1 MTGATHRP
9 DRPDPLDDDLG
20 WMLGI
25 VFRGYVR
32 AAEHALTD
40 FPGGP
45 RGYQLLT
52 AAINGPA
59 RNQGAIAEE
68 IGIDRTVLTYLIDD
82 LERPGFVARRA
93 DPADRRNR
101 LIEVTDAG
109 RASLGAAAIGAA
121 AGRVAPAGGAH
132 ADRVGDAAVTAAE
145 GRLLG
150 PGGGPAARPLRGGDP
165 GARRA
170 GGTRCPPDRCCGGAR
185 RAEPPP
191 PEPAAAAPTDPRIRP
206 RAGPAPPDVVRRAV
220 PGGPAMSL
228 RRPVSARARTPGSS
242 RTTGRPTGSPAR
254 RRAARPRPCWCHAPA
269 RRCRPRHC
277 AGCAG

>member
-1 MTGATHRP
+1 MTGATHRR

-68 IGIDRTVLTYLIDD
+68 LGIDRTVLTYLIDD
-82 LERPGFVARRA
+82 LEQPGFVARRA

-101 LIEVTDAG
+101 LIDVTDAG
-109 RASLGAAAIGAA
+109 RAAWEQRRSALRQVESHLLGALAPAESATLRALLQQVACSAQAMDPLRDLCEVVAQVQPTAAPAVPAPSRADAA
-121 AGRVAPAGGAH
+121 AV
-132 ADRVGDAAVTAAE
+132 
-145 GRLLG
+145 
-150 PGGGPAARPLRGGDP
+150 GGGRTA
-165 GARRA
+165 
-170 GGTRCPPDRCCGGAR
+170 T
-185 RAEPPP
+185 
-191 PEPAAAAPTDPRIRP
+191 PR
-206 RAGPAPPDVVRRAV
+206 
-220 PGGPAMSL
+220 
-228 RRPVSARARTPGSS
+228 
-242 RTTGRPTGSPAR
+242 AR
-254 RRAARPRPCWCHAPA
+254 RRSTD
-269 RRCRPRHC
+269 
-277 AGCAG
+277 

>member
-32 AAEHALTD
+32 ATEHTLTD

-52 AAINGPA
+52 AAINGPS

-68 IGIDRTVLTYLIDD
+68 LGLDRTVLTYLIDD

-101 LIEVTDAG
+101 LIDVTDAG
-109 RASLGAAAIGAA
+109 RAAWEQRRSALRQVESHLLGSLAPADAATLRTLLQQVACSAQAVDPLRDLCEVVAQVQPAPAPTTSRTGAA
-121 AGRVAPAGGAH
+121 
-132 ADRVGDAAVTAAE
+132 
-145 GRLLG
+145 
-150 PGGGPAARPLRGGDP
+150 PGRGG
-165 GARRA
+165 
-170 GGTRCPPDRCCGGAR
+170 
-185 RAEPPP
+185 
-191 PEPAAAAPTDPRIRP
+191 
-206 RAGPAPPDVVRRAV
+206 
-220 PGGPAMSL
+220 
-228 RRPVSARARTPGSS
+228 
-242 RTTGRPTGSPAR
+242 RTTAPRAR
-254 RRAARPRPCWCHAPA
+254 RRDTD
-269 RRCRPRHC
+269 
-277 AGCAG
+277 

>member
-1 MTGATHRP
+1 MTGASHRP

-52 AAINGPA
+52 AASNGPA

-109 RASLGAAAIGAA
+109 RAAWEQRRLALRQVESHLLGALTSAESATL
-121 AGRVAPAGGAH
+121 RSLLQKVACSAQAVDPLRDLCEVVTQVQADSATPA
-132 ADRVGDAAVTAAE
+132 
-145 GRLLG
+145 
-150 PGGGPAARPLRGGDP
+150 PAARRTSSATVRSGRTATPR
-165 GARRA
+165 ARRS
-170 GGTRCPPDRCCGGAR
+170 RPD
-185 RAEPPP
+185 
-191 PEPAAAAPTDPRIRP
+191 
-206 RAGPAPPDVVRRAV
+206 
-220 PGGPAMSL
+220 
-228 RRPVSARARTPGSS
+228 
-242 RTTGRPTGSPAR
+242 
-254 RRAARPRPCWCHAPA
+254 
-269 RRCRPRHC
+269 
-277 AGCAG
+277 

>member
-52 AAINGPA
+52 AAANGPA

-68 IGIDRTVLTYLIDD
+68 IGIDRTVLTY
-82 LERPGFVARRA
+82 GFVARRA

-101 LIEVTDAG
+101 LVEVTDAG
-109 RASLGAAAIGAA
+109 RAAWEQRRLALRQVESHLLGALTPTESATL
-121 AGRVAPAGGAH
+121 RSLLQKVACSAQAVDPLRDLCEVVTQVQ
-132 ADRVGDAAVTAAE
+132 ADSATAA
-145 GRLLG
+145 
-150 PGGGPAARPLRGGDP
+150 PAARRTGAATARSGRTATPR
-165 GARRA
+165 ARRS
-170 GGTRCPPDRCCGGAR
+170 RPD
-185 RAEPPP
+185 
-191 PEPAAAAPTDPRIRP
+191 
-206 RAGPAPPDVVRRAV
+206 
-220 PGGPAMSL
+220 
-228 RRPVSARARTPGSS
+228 
-242 RTTGRPTGSPAR
+242 
-254 RRAARPRPCWCHAPA
+254 
-269 RRCRPRHC
+269 
-277 AGCAG
+277 